1 MATEFYASQDFQT
14 AKGHEVATLEPRNP
28 FRAPA
33 YAKAMQALGTQPWL
47 FYLEEGGSITCGCLG
62 FLRAG
67 RLERSLEIPSVPG
80 LPSDDTF
87 WSGLFSFCR
96 QQRITR
102 LSTESFGSCNTAIPH
117 VAAEIDRRTRIEY
130 VLDLRDPDLWSN
142 VSSNHRRNIR
152 KAQRASVVLERGAAT
167 DVCFEHARLQ
177 DASMER
183 RLSRGEQVTAD
194 AKTRAFVSFVENA
207 AGEIFRARLGGR
219 VLSSILVLR
228 AARGAYYHSAGTSP
242 EGMEVGASHFLIKQV
257 VEFLRTEGHEE
268 FNLGGAD
275 ASNPGL
281 ERFKAGF
288 GARLVNLEAAEFYL
302 GSRLQ
307 KGIGA
312 LVSLCRRFSTP
323 EPPSKGSR
331 KLSADQETTKS

>member
-1 MATEFYASQDFQT
+1 MAAEFHASQDFQT
-14 AKGHEVATLEPRNP
+14 AKGNEVAALEPRNP

-33 YAKAMQALGTQPWL
+33 YAKAMRALGTQPWL
-47 FYLEEGGSITCGCLG
+47 FYLEDGGSITSGCLG
-62 FLRAG
+62 FLRTG
-67 RLERSLEIPSVPG
+67 RLERSLEIPSVPD
-80 LPSDDTF
+80 LPSADTF
-87 WSGLFSFCR
+87 WSSLFSFCR

-102 LSTESFGSCNTAIPH
+102 LSAESFSSCNTAIPR
-117 VAAEIDRRTRIEY
+117 VAAETDRRTRIEY
-130 VLDLRDPDLWSN
+130 VLDLQGPDLWSN

-152 KAQRASVVLERGAAT
+152 KAKKAGVVLERGSAAN
-167 DVCFEHARLQ
+167 VCFDHARLQ

-194 AKTRAFVSFVENA
+194 AKTRTFASFVENA
-207 AGEIFRARLGGR
+207 AGEIFRARLGGQ

-242 EGMEVGASHFLIKQV
+242 EGMEVGASHFLVKQV
-257 VEFLRTEGHEE
+257 VEFLRTEGHEQ

-288 GARLVNLEAAEFYL
+288 GAKPVNLEAAQFYL

-312 LVSLCRRFSTP
+312 LVALCRRFSTP
-323 EPPSKGSR
+323 EPKSKGGR
-331 KLSADQETTKS
+331 KLTACQEVTRS